1 MKYVNDPGLKLGEE
15 DIPPFEEIN
24 DKSRH

>member
-1 MKYVNDPGLKLGEE
+1 MKYVNDPGLKLGKEG
-15 DIPPFEEIN
+15 IPPFEKIN